1 MLRRSEAQS
10 CAMLIIDIDH
20 FKSINDQ
27 HGHAEGDEALKL
39 VAAELRS
46 AVREPAF
53 LGRLG
58 GEEFVVVL
66 PDTAMEAA
74 TATAERIR
82 EDVMRI
88 DTRRWL
94 ADRKITVSIG
104 VTVSVPQTDTCSTML
119 QRADTALYAAKRA
132 GRNQVKVTVP
142 TPAAPPSQEPKRA
155 ADSESVGFA

>member
-1 MLRRSEAQS
+1 
-10 CAMLIIDIDH
+10 MLIIDIDH

-39 VAAELRS
+39 VASELRS

-66 PDTAMEAA
+66 PDTGVDDAA
-74 TATAERIR
+74 VIAERIR
-82 EDVMRI
+82 EEVMRI

-104 VTVSVPQTDTCSTML
+104 VTVSVPQADSPSTML
-119 QRADTALYAAKRA
+119 QRADTALYAAKRG
-132 GRNQVKVTVP
+132 GRNQVNVTLPVSIP
-142 TPAAPPSQEPKRA
+142 PPSPGPAQA

>member
-1 MLRRSEAQS
+1 V
-10 CAMLIIDIDH
+10 LILDIDH

-39 VAAELRS
+39 VASELRS
-46 AVREPAF
+46 AVRDPAF

-66 PDTAMEAA
+66 PDTSIEAA
-74 TATAERIR
+74 TAIAERVR

-94 ADRKITVSIG
+94 ADRKITVSVG
-104 VTVSVPQTDTCSTML
+104 VTVCVPQADSASTML

-132 GRNQVKVTVP
+132 GRNQVKVAMP
-142 TPAAPPSQEPKRA
+142 TPTAPASSGPAQA
-155 ADSESVGFA
+155 SESIGFA